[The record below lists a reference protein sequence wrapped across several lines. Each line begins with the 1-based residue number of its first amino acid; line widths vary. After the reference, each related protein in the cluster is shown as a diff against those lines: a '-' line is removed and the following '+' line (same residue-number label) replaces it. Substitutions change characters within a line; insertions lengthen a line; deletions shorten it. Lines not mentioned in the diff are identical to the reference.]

1 MLGVAGEVGP
11 PPPCGL
17 LPRSARRALGGGR
30 QRKRPACLRRRGILA
45 PTSLRAVASLCSASP
60 WGGAVRENAPPASG
74 GGVYWPPPPCGL
86 LPRFARRAL
95 EGGPSEKTPRLPQ
108 AAGLIF
114 FLSRSS
120 ELGGRAK
127 KYPALLCR
135 AFSLGG
141 RWGSNPRPLVPQT
154 SALTS

>member
-1 MLGVAGEVGP
+1 MQKSCLVLRGRLGSHPPAGCCLISFGEP
-11 PPPCGL
+11 
-17 LPRSARRALGGGR
+17 LGG
-30 QRKRPACLRRRGILA
+30 AF
-45 PTSLRAVASLCSASP
+45 
-60 WGGAVRENAPPASG
+60 RENAPPASG
-74 GGVYWPPPPCGL
+74 GGVYW
-86 LPRFARRAL
+86 LPSPAGCCLISFG
-95 EGGPSEKTPRLPQ
+95 EPWGGPSEKTPRRPE

-114 FLSRSS
+114 CLSRSS